1 MTAAAA
7 RKRLTEPEDDPQES
21 TKHPKGLWVDESL
34 LPTNLA
40 KRGPRQDRVGT
51 PSPSAREEVLDQN
64 RILRLADL
72 MLGNPKGIPIT
83 ERRKKRKKF
92 KGVERRSTR

>member
-21 TKHPKGLWVDESL
+21 TKPPKRLWVDESL

-40 KRGPRQDRVGT
+40 KRGPRQDRVGF
-51 PSPSAREEVLDQN
+51 PLPLAAEEVSDQN